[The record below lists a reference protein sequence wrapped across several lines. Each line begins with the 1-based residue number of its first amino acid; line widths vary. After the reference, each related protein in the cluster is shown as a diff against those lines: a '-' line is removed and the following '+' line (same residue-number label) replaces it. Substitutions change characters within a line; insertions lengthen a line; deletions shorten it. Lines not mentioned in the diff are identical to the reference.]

1 MSGAA
6 SSAAGGI
13 CMVSEMQ
20 RVLTVLVLAVMTLTA
35 LPANAAENDLVLS
48 RFGTFEETDNPSC
61 TNACG
66 RVVAD
71 RDSFKKLARDLGQ
84 VLAPRFA
91 NPAETLGEAGFA
103 VSLMTSLSFIDNEA
117 DYWQEAVED
126 RNPSSSLF
134 TGHLQIRKGLPFSF
148 EIASDMTYLFASEM
162 FNLGGQVKWALNE
175 GFYYF
180 PDIAVRGTVNT
191 LLGSEDLNM
200 VTAGWDISISKAFDI
215 AGVTSLA
222 PYAGYQQLYVIASSR
237 LLNAYPQDPRPPQ
250 FDDQP
255 NDADGDQTF
264 SPEFVFSQHT
274 ETINRFFLGSRLNIW
289 VLSFTLE
296 GVLAENVTQFTLSAG
311 VDF

>member
-1 MSGAA
+1 
-6 SSAAGGI
+6 
-13 CMVSEMQ
+13 MVSEMR
-20 RVLTVLVLAVMTLTA
+20 RVLTVFVLALLTLTA
-35 LPANAAENDLVLS
+35 LPANSAENDLVLS
-48 RFGTFEETDNPSC
+48 RFGTFERTENPNCTD
-61 TNACG
+61 ACG
-66 RVVAD
+66 RVVKD

-84 VLAPRFA
+84 VLAPRFV

-103 VSLMTSLSFIDNEA
+103 VNLMTSLSFIDNDA
-117 DYWQEAVED
+117 DYWREAVED

-134 TGHLQIRKGLPFSF
+134 TAHLQIRKGLPFSF
-148 EIASDMTYLFASEM
+148 EIATDMSYLFASEM

-191 LLGSEDLNM
+191 LLGSQDLNM

-222 PYAGYQQLYVIASSR
+222 PYAGYQQLHIIASSR

-250 FDDQP
+250 FDDNP
-255 NDADGDQTF
+255 GDADGDQTF
-264 SPEFVFSQHT
+264 SPEFVFSQHSQA
-274 ETINRFFLGSRLNIW
+274 INRFFVGTRLNVWIM
-289 VLSFTLE
+289 SFTLE
-296 GVLAENVTQFTLSAG
+296 GVLSENVTQVTLSGG